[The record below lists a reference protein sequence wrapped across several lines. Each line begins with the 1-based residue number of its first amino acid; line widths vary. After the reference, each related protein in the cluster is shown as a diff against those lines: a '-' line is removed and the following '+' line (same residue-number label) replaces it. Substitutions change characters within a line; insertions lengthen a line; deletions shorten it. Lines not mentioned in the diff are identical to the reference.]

1 MTSNLTSFNKGNLS
15 VSISILAN
23 RAEFVS
29 QYTEEESASCLRW
42 KVREVSVEVRAV
54 ERTWVA
60 KRKPGSSRGLWLSVE
75 NMKTNL
81 FRDVDEESF
90 KEYLISG
97 RTDQVREQ
105 ELHSTTDVEE
115 GTMPTSR
122 WKEGLKPNF
131 Q

>member
-1 MTSNLTSFNKGNLS
+1 MD
-15 VSISILAN
+15 
-23 RAEFVS
+23 
-29 QYTEEESASCLRW
+29 
-42 KVREVSVEVRAV
+42 
-54 ERTWVA
+54 
-60 KRKPGSSRGLWLSVE
+60 
-75 NMKTNL
+75 TNL